1 MGMAVGGR
9 GGVKADIN
17 VTPLV
22 DVVLVLLIIFMV
34 VTPMSQEGRD
44 VALPAAAQGE
54 HRDKPPEPLI
64 FSLTADKALYV
75 GMDVFPD
82 IARFED
88 RVRNELRAE
97 PERRLLLKADET
109 LTCGD
114 VLGVLGRSRDA
125 GARKVSLGVAVKKTN
140 GGGT

>member
-34 VTPMSQEGRD
+34 VTPLSQQGQD

-54 HRDKPPEPLI
+54 HHDTPPEPLV
-64 FSLTADKALYV
+64 FSVTADKALYV
-75 GMDVFPD
+75 GKDAIPD
-82 IARFED
+82 AARFQA
-88 RVRNELRAE
+88 RVREELRTQ

-114 VLGVLGRSRDA
+114 VLGVLQQSRDA
-125 GARKVSLGVAVKKTN
+125 GARKVSLGVAVKKN
-140 GGGT
+140 

>member
-34 VTPMSQEGRD
+34 VTPMAQQGKD
-44 VALPAAAQGE
+44 VTLPTAAQGE
-54 HRDKPPEPLI
+54 PRDKPETLV

-75 GMDVFPD
+75 GKRPSRTPR
-82 IARFED
+82 AS
-88 RVRNELRAE
+88 RNASRRNCATGPTASCSSRRMRRSPAATCSACCNSRAT
-97 PERRLLLKADET
+97 P
-109 LTCGD
+109 
-114 VLGVLGRSRDA
+114 
-125 GARKVSLGVAVKKTN
+125 GARKVSLGVSMRKN
-140 GGGT
+140 

>member
-34 VTPMSQEGRD
+34 VTPLSQQDKE
-44 VALPAAAQGE
+44 VTLPTAAQGE
-54 HRDKPPEPLI
+54 PREKPEPLV
-64 FSLTADKALYV
+64 FSLTADKMLYV
-75 GMDVFPD
+75 GNESFPD
-82 IARFED
+82 AARFQE
-88 RVRNELRAE
+88 RVQQELRAR
-97 PERRLLLKADET
+97 PDRKLLLKADET

-114 VLGVLGRSRDA
+114 VLGVLQQSRDA
-125 GARKVSLGVAVKKTN
+125 GALKVSLGVSMRKN
-140 GGGT
+140 

>member
-34 VTPMSQEGRD
+34 GAPMSEQGKD

-54 HRDKPPEPLI
+54 HRDTPPAPLI
-64 FSLTADKALYV
+64 FSLTADKALFV
-75 GMDVFPD
+75 GTEALPD
-82 IARFED
+82 ASHLQD
-88 RVRNELRAE
+88 RVREELRAH
-97 PERRLLLKADET
+97 PERRLLLKADEA

-114 VLGVLGRSRDA
+114 VLEFLQRSRDA
-125 GARKVSLGVAVKKTN
+125 GALKVSLGVTVKKTH
-140 GGGT
+140 

>member
-34 VTPMSQEGRD
+34 MTPLAQED
-44 VALPAAAQGE
+44 TNVILPTAAQGE
-54 HRDKPPEPLI
+54 QSEKPEP
-64 FSLTADKALYV
+64 FVFFLTADKVLYA
-75 GMDVFPD
+75 GHDVFPD
-82 IARFED
+82 AARFQE
-88 RVRNELRAE
+88 RIQQELRAR
-97 PERRLLLKADET
+97 PDRKLLLKADET

-114 VLGVLGRSRDA
+114 VLGVLRQSRDA
-125 GARKVSLGVAVKKTN
+125 GARKVSLGVSMRTN
-140 GGGT
+140 

>member
-34 VTPMSQEGRD
+34 MTPLAQED
-44 VALPAAAQGE
+44 KNVALPTASQGE
-54 HRDKPPEPLI
+54 QREKPEP
-64 FSLTADKALYV
+64 FVFFLTADKVLYA
-75 GMDVFPD
+75 DHAVFTD
-82 IARFED
+82 AARFQE
-88 RVRNELRAE
+88 RVQEELRAR
-97 PERRLLLKADET
+97 PDRKLLLKADET

-114 VLGVLGRSRDA
+114 VLGVLQQSRDA
-125 GARKVSLGVAVKKTN
+125 GALKVSLGVSMRKN
-140 GGGT
+140 

>member
-9 GGVKADIN
+9 GGVKAEIN

-34 VTPMSQEGRD
+34 VTPMSPQGKD
-44 VALPAAAQGE
+44 VPLPAAAQGE
-54 HRDKPPEPLI
+54 HRDTPPEPLV
-64 FSLTADKALYV
+64 FSLTADKALFV
-75 GMDVFPD
+75 GTEALPD
-82 IARFED
+82 TSRFQE
-88 RVRNELRAE
+88 RMREELRAH

-114 VLGVLGRSRDA
+114 VLEVLHHSRDA
-125 GARKVSLGVAVKKTN
+125 GALKVSLGVAVKKTH
-140 GGGT
+140 

>member
-34 VTPMSQEGRD
+34 VTPLAQQDKD
-44 VALPAAAQGE
+44 VTLPTAQGE
-54 HRDKPPEPLI
+54 PREKPEPLV

-75 GMDVFPD
+75 GKEAFPD
-82 IARFED
+82 AARFQE
-88 RVRNELRAE
+88 RVQQELRAQ
-97 PERRLLLKADET
+97 PDRKLLLKADET

-114 VLGVLGRSRDA
+114 VLGVLQQSRDA
-125 GARKVSLGVAVKKTN
+125 GALKVSLGVSMRKN
-140 GGGT
+140 

>member
-34 VTPMSQEGRD
+34 VTPMSQQGKD
-44 VALPAAAQGE
+44 VTLPTAAQGE
-54 HRDKPPEPLI
+54 QRDKPEPLV

-75 GMDVFPD
+75 GKDAFPD
-82 IARFED
+82 AARFQA
-88 RVRNELRAE
+88 RVQQELRDQ
-97 PERRLLLKADET
+97 PERKLLLKADET

-114 VLGVLGRSRDA
+114 VLGVLQQSRDA
-125 GARKVSLGVAVKKTN
+125 GALKVSLGVSMKKN
-140 GGGT
+140 

>member
-34 VTPMSQEGRD
+34 VTPLSQEGKD
-44 VALPAAAQGE
+44 VTLPTAAQGE
-54 HRDKPPEPLI
+54 QHEKPEPLV
-64 FSLTADKALYV
+64 FSLSADKVLYV
-75 GMDVFPD
+75 GDEAIPD
-82 IARFED
+82 AARFQE
-88 RVRNELRAE
+88 RIQQELRAH
-97 PERRLLLKADET
+97 RDRKLLFKADAS

-114 VLGVLGRSRDA
+114 VLGVLRQSENA
-125 GARKVSLGVAVKKTN
+125 GAEFVSLGVSVKKP
-140 GGGT
+140 